1 MLNITASSRVRWL
14 GVAFALGAAST
25 GASEL
30 SPPSSLVALGRALF
44 FDTGLSEPPGQ
55 SCASCHLPSA
65 GWSGPDS
72 AINAAG
78 AVQPGAVPGRFG
90 NRRAP
95 TLAYASFSP
104 PLYLDEEGGGFVGGN
119 FWDGRATGWLLGDP
133 LAEQAQAPLLDPLEH
148 NLADAAEAVER
159 VCAGPRGRALRD
171 WFGESVCAEPVAGFN
186 AIARALAAYQ
196 SSPEVN
202 AFSSKYDHYLR
213 DPERYPLSAEEAR
226 GLELFARADKGN
238 CAACHP
244 HTPGADGSPPLFTDF
259 TYDNLGVGRN
269 PDNPWYAM
277 ADYNPDGRAW
287 RDPGLG
293 GLLARVPRFAALAG
307 AQLGKHKVPTL
318 RNVDR
323 RPAPGFVRAYMHNG
337 AHKGLETVV
346 HFYNTRDLKPVCED
360 LAAPRPGN
368 NCWPR
373 PEVAR
378 NVNDD
383 ELGDLGLDAEEEAAI
398 VAFLR
403 TLSDGWDAPQD

>member
-1 MLNITASSRVRWL
+1 MLNIAASSGTRWL
-14 GVAFALGAAST
+14 GVVLALGAASL
-25 GASEL
+25 GASEPL
-30 SPPSSLVALGRALF
+30 PPSSLEALGRALF

-104 PLYLDEEGGGFVGGN
+104 PLHLDEEGGGFVGGN

-159 VCAGPRGRALRD
+159 VCAGPQGRALRD

-196 SSPEVN
+196 SSSEVN

-226 GLELFARADKGN
+226 GLALFARADKGN

-277 ADYNPDGRAW
+277 AGYNPEGHAW

-293 GLLARVPRFAALAG
+293 GLLARVPRFADLAG

-360 LAAPRPGN
+360 LAAPRPGD